1 MQRRLTSCLGLP
13 AGDMESEKAHLG
25 GVIVRDL
32 SCVVSNYRSTKTLDQ
47 YCKEQGVLGARS
59 AHHCAHPAPAV
70 ICCLSRVPTSYKKY
84 GRHRV

>member
-1 MQRRLTSCLGLP
+1 MTWSLRNAAWLP

-47 YCKEQGVLGARS
+47 YCKEQGVLGACPV
-59 AHHCAHPAPAV
+59 HCCACAAPVASSL
-70 ICCLSRVPTSYKKY
+70 CRFACSSL
-84 GRHRV
+84 